1 MVERLDVGGLR
12 FVVTYGQ
19 GAHTIE
25 RAYIYINSPGMP
37 FYQYWLKGY
46 TDAYGVLN
54 ISNLPTGTNK
64 YIVSKPGYNSKSG
77 SIVVIG
83 GVSITVSVDLIPSL
97 SLGTVM
103 VGNLDIVSNPP
114 GACIY
119 IDDVVQNAVTPVS
132 IAEVPEGDHLLILTK
147 DGYAD
152 YNTLA
157 TVESGRTTT
166 ISANLEPV

>member
-1 MVERLDVGGLR
+1 MVERLDVGGLH

-19 GAHTIE
+19 GAHTIQ
-25 RAYIYINSPGMP
+25 RAYVYINSPGMP

-54 ISNLPTGTNK
+54 VPNLPTGTNR
-64 YIVSKPGYNSKSG
+64 YIVSKPGYNSASG

-83 GVSITVSVDLIPSL
+83 GVGITVSIDLIPSL

-103 VGNLDIVSNPP
+103 VGNLNIVSNPP

-119 IDDVVQNAVTPVS
+119 IDNIAQDAVTPVT
-132 IAEVPEGDHLLILTK
+132 IADVPEGDHILVLTK
-147 DGYAD
+147 DGYTD

-157 TVESGRTTT
+157 TIVSGQTTT
-166 ISANLEPV
+166 ISADL